1 MLLATNPHRR
11 SLNARRLPHKSNS
24 NRHHEKKKKFS
35 GLRGVVGDGG
45 GGNRGKHGLPKVGA
59 PGSKMKRLHGLLAA
73 AEEKKQRLEGLRQ
86 TEEGKEKAKQE
97 GWADAIRV
105 AGGAEL
111 KDNPAALKKMIKR
124 REKDKAKS
132 AAKWDD
138 RLSSQRKE
146 QSKRQ
151 DKREENL
158 NRRKKG
164 GAVAAEAGD
173 AAATAGGEGGKVR
186 SVFFVCGGRS
196 RSGLQDTSSFFLV
209 SGFCVVSPPLSCVW
223 LVWWLSGAGF
233 FRWRY

>member
-1 MLLATNPHRR
+1 
-11 SLNARRLPHKSNS
+11 
-24 NRHHEKKKKFS
+24 
-35 GLRGVVGDGG
+35 
-45 GGNRGKHGLPKVGA
+45 
-59 PGSKMKRLHGLLAA
+59 MKRLHGLLAA

-164 GAVAAEAGD
+164 GAAGAVAAEGGD
-173 AAATAGGEGGKVR
+173 AARVAAGEGGKVGVGSLSWLGLSFLLSIR
-186 SVFFVCGGRS
+186 FDGSISRWFESSFVGVCFLFSVFVARPGFVCE
-196 RSGLQDTSSFFLV
+196 F
-209 SGFCVVSPPLSCVW
+209 
-223 LVWWLSGAGF
+223 
-233 FRWRY
+233 

>member
-1 MLLATNPHRR
+1 MVA
-11 SLNARRLPHKSNS
+11 S
-24 NRHHEKKKKFS
+24 EQFS

-45 GGNRGKHGLPKVGA
+45 GGSRGKHGLPKVGA

-73 AEEKKQRLEGLRQ
+73 AEEKKQRLAELRQ
-86 TEEGKEKAKQE
+86 TEEGKERAKQD

-132 AAKWDD
+132 TAKWDD
-138 RLSSQRKE
+138 RLSGQKKE
-146 QSKRQ
+146 QAKRQ

-164 GAVAAEAGD
+164 GAALAAEA
-173 AAATAGGEGGKVR
+173 AAGGGGGEAAAGGEKVGLFALL
-186 SVFFVCGGRS
+186 SGRS
-196 RSGLQDTSSFFLV
+196 INHR
-209 SGFCVVSPPLSCVW
+209 
-223 LVWWLSGAGF
+223 
-233 FRWRY
+233 